1 MITFPPGP
9 NVLGR
14 LLLNASKPPATVYFG
29 VAGLLLQEFLKL
41 DFLFLVRDRLDSS
54 ATLGLAYK

>member
-1 MITFPPGP
+1 MINFPPGP

-29 VAGLLLQEFLKL
+29 FAGLLLQ
-41 DFLFLVRDRLDSS
+41 RISQ
-54 ATLGLAYK
+54 T